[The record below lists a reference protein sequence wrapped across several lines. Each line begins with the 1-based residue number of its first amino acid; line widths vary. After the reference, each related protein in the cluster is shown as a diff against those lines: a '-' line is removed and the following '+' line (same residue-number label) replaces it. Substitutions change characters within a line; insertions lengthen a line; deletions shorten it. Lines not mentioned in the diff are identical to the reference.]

1 MGLFK
6 RFFDDYF
13 DDRAK
18 EISENGGN
26 DGDSYDDN
34 YNVNDPQNP
43 IWDGSDIHYNPY
55 GTDPTLP
62 DPNEVNQD

>member
-26 DGDSYDDN
+26 DGDSYDDKQ
-34 YNVNDPQNP
+34 NVNDPQNP

-55 GTDPTLP
+55 GTDPALP

>member
-1 MGLFK
+1 MGLFR

-18 EISENGGN
+18 EISERGYE
-26 DGDSYDDN
+26 DPDIYDEKSE
-34 YNVNDPQNP
+34 VNKPDNP
-43 IWDGSDIHYNPY
+43 IWDGSEINVNPY
-55 GTDPTLP
+55 GPDPTLP

>member
-1 MGLFK
+1 MGLFR

-18 EISENGGN
+18 EINENGGN

-34 YNVNDPQNP
+34 HDVNDPQNP
-43 IWDGSDIHYNPY
+43 IWDGSDIHPNPY
-55 GTDPTLP
+55 GTDPALP

>member
-1 MGLFK
+1 MGLFR

-13 DDRAK
+13 DERAK

-26 DGDSYDDN
+26 DADSYDDN
-34 YNVNDPQNP
+34 HDANDPQNP
-43 IWDGSDIHYNPY
+43 IWDGSNIHYNPY

>member
-18 EISENGGN
+18 EISENGGE
-26 DGDSYDDN
+26 DTDSYDETN
-34 YNVNDPQNP
+34 EVMDPHSP
-43 IWDGSDIHYNPY
+43 IWKGSEIHSNPY
-55 GTDPTLP
+55 GPDPTLP

>member
-13 DDRAK
+13 DERTK
-18 EISENGGN
+18 EISKNGGN
-26 DGDSYDDN
+26 DSDSYDDN
-34 YNVNDPQNP
+34 HDVNDPHNP
-43 IWDGSDIHYNPY
+43 IWDGSDIHSNPY
-55 GTDPTLP
+55 GTDSTLP

>member
-18 EISENGGN
+18 EIGENGVN
-26 DGDSYDDN
+26 DPDSYDENND
-34 YNVNDPQNP
+34 VNKPDNP
-43 IWDGSDIHYNPY
+43 IWNGSDVHYNPY
-55 GTDPTLP
+55 GPDPTLP
-62 DPNEVNQD
+62 DPNEVTWD

>member
-1 MGLFK
+1 MSYFK

-18 EISENGGN
+18 EIIENGN
-26 DGDSYDDN
+26 DSDSYDEN
-34 YNVNDPQNP
+34 NEVGNPQNP
-43 IWDGSDIHYNPY
+43 IWDGSDVHYNPY

-62 DPNEVNQD
+62 DFNDVNQD